1 MTWWRKLQLR
11 LRALFQK
18 PKLDAEMDEEM
29 RLHIELQTQENLDA
43 GMNPEEARDTVLR
56 QFGCVESIRE
66 MCRESL
72 SPTMTAAW

>member
-29 RLHIELQTQENLDA
+29 RLHIELQTQ
-43 GMNPEEARDTVLR
+43 
-56 QFGCVESIRE
+56 
-66 MCRESL
+66 
-72 SPTMTAAW
+72 